1 MIAPKPI
8 RILLIDDHA
17 IVRTGLRLLID
28 SQPGMVVV
36 GEAANRAEAL
46 ELADRLQP
54 DIILLD
60 LMLGEESG
68 LDLLPELRSLAQRS
82 RVLLLTG
89 VHDTEEHLRA
99 VRLGATGLVLK
110 SQASEMLI
118 KAIEKIHAG
127 EVWLD
132 AAIVASVVA
141 EVSGRPAD
149 RMIDP
154 EAAKLATLTQRERE
168 VIALI
173 CEGLSNKSIGER
185 LHISETTVRHHL
197 TSIFDKLGV
206 TNRLELVI
214 YAYRH
219 GLARLAG

>member
-46 ELADRLQP
+46 ELAYRLQP

-68 LDLLPELRSLAQRS
+68 LDLLPELRSIAQRS

-110 SQASEMLI
+110 DQASEMLI

-141 EVSGRPAD
+141 EVSGGPAD
-149 RMIDP
+149 RKIDP

-173 CEGLSNKSIGER
+173 CEGLPNKQIGER
-185 LHISETTVRHHL
+185 LFISETTVRHHL
-197 TSIFDKLGV
+197 TSIFTKLGV

-214 YAYRH
+214 YAYRN
-219 GLARLAG
+219 GLARL

>member
-1 MIAPKPI
+1 MPARNPI

-28 SQPGMVVV
+28 SQPGMAVV

-60 LMLGEESG
+60 VMLGEENG
-68 LDLLPELRSLAQRS
+68 LDLLPELCAIVSS
-82 RVLLLTG
+82 GRVLLLTG
-89 VHDTEEHLRA
+89 LRDSEEHWRA
-99 VRLGATGLVLK
+99 VRLGASGLVLK
-110 SQASEMLI
+110 DQASEVLI
-118 KAIEKIHAG
+118 KAIEKVHAG

-132 AAIVASVVA
+132 AAIVAGVLA
-141 EVSGRPAD
+141 EVSRGATTRAL
-149 RMIDP
+149 DP
-154 EAAKLATLTQRERE
+154 EVARVATLTQRERE

-173 CEGLSNKSIGER
+173 CEGLPNKQIGER
-185 LHISETTVRHHL
+185 LVISETTVRHHL
-197 TSIFDKLGV
+197 TSIFNKLGV

-214 YAYRH
+214 YAYRN
-219 GLARLAG
+219 GLARL